1 MCVCVPGT
9 YAQYA
14 RTRSYTQK
22 KGEGGE
28 LVFQPTHNKVLQ
40 EHVNCHERIAKSC
53 DISFKYV
60 FLLIRLNIVFA
71 KWGRGTEMF
80 AVCSVF

>member
-1 MCVCVPGT
+1 MCVSVPGT

-22 KGEGGE
+22 KGGGE
-28 LVFQPTHNKVLQ
+28 LVFRPPHNQVLQ

-60 FLLIRLNIVFA
+60 FLLIRLDIVFA
-71 KWGRGTEMF
+71 EWGRGTE
-80 AVCSVF
+80 VFIVYFVF